1 MGGIVGAM
9 NLMINLYNDDCLN
22 VLPTL
27 SDKSVDL
34 IITSPPYNIGRSYNK
49 YNDNRKDY
57 VSWLIKIFN
66 DCCRILKTDGHLFL
80 NLSST
85 KNYPFACY
93 KIAEQLDWQLQ
104 NNIIWAKSIEIDG
117 YVRGYSTPTSSKRYL
132 QNGWEHIFHFT
143 KNGNTEID
151 LEWSG
156 VPYNTDYN
164 NAVRNEKRSGKSW
177 RTTTTCWYYTYKSK
191 ATKEINRQITGDK
204 LHPAIYPNSLVEK
217 CIKVSGLKKGIVLD
231 PFMGTG
237 TTGLVA
243 KKYNLN
249 FTGIEID
256 QDYFE
261 FAKQRINATY

>member
-1 MGGIVGAM
+1 M

>member
-177 RTTTTCWYYTYKSK
+177 RTTTTYWYYTYKSK

>member
-57 VSWLIKIFN
+57 VSWLVKIFN